1 MAERNSRKSLL
12 YIGLDFRIK
21 LCYIGD
27 MNTLYSIV
35 VMIAMVILIA
45 ISGHR
50 LDTATTELEAIKQ
63 GIYTLVWA
71 IFLALGCITM
81 MLDEKP

>member
-1 MAERNSRKSLL
+1 ML
-12 YIGLDFRIK
+12 YIGLDFLIK
-21 LCYIGD
+21 LCYIGE

-35 VMIAMVILIA
+35 VMIVTVILIA
-45 ISGHR
+45 ISSHR
-50 LDTATTELEAIKQ
+50 LDAATTELEAIKQ

-81 MLDEKP
+81 MLEEKH